1 MRSLSNHFLHFLLI
15 CSFFFISSAAQAQAD
30 EGEAY
35 LFKVYPV
42 MPGFQPSGFILA
54 VEKTIDTGQFS
65 IQAAFK
71 YFAGA
76 TLTLNNGTQEEL
88 PAYGRLE
95 IQGRWYPG
103 RIGRV
108 FYLSPML
115 SINHRGQPAAGILLG
130 GQKVIARRIPLDL
143 NFGIQSATALDQQEF
158 GSFLRINLG
167 AGYYLKQKKRKHGE
181 NQH

>member
-1 MRSLSNHFLHFLLI
+1 MRSLSNHFIHFLLI
-15 CSFFFISSAAQAQAD
+15 CSFFFTSSIAQGQAD
-30 EGEAY
+30 NGEAY
-35 LFKVYPV
+35 LFKAYPV
-42 MPGFQPSGFILA
+42 MPGLQPSGFILA

-71 YFAGA
+71 YFFGA
-76 TLTLNNGTQEEL
+76 TLTLNNGTSEEL
-88 PAYGRLE
+88 PAYARLE

-103 RIGRV
+103 SLERV
-108 FYLSPML
+108 FYLAPML
-115 SINHRGQPAAGILLG
+115 SINHRGEPAAGILLG
-130 GQKVIARRIPLDL
+130 GQKVIARRIPVDL

>member
-1 MRSLSNHFLHFLLI
+1 MRSLSNHFLHFMLI
-15 CSFFFISSAAQAQAD
+15 CSFIFTSFAAQSQAGD
-30 EGEAY
+30 GEAL
-35 LFKVYPV
+35 LFKAYPV
-42 MPGFQPSGFILA
+42 MPGLQPRGLILA

-65 IQAAFK
+65 IQAAIK

-76 TLTLNNGTQEEL
+76 SFTLANGTQEVF
-88 PAYGRLE
+88 PAYARLE

-103 RIGRV
+103 RLERV

-115 SINHRGQPAAGILLG
+115 SINHRGQPAAGIFMG
-130 GQKVIARRIPLDL
+130 AQKIIVRRIPIDF

-158 GSFLRINLG
+158 DSFLRIQLG
-167 AGYYLKQKKRKHGE
+167 AGYYLIKKKKKHGE